1 MPYACLLATPAP
13 ALCWKATADFIALP
27 KWILPS
33 SPAGKPGG
41 TLKFLHNKCR
51 NTFIHITLFASW
63 FSPGIQGS
71 IITPCSFRVLSWRSF
86 WPHVQDSEDLF
97 LSLHVFARNNFTTF
111 FSTDSFAYP
120 TRWLVREVSLLWV
133 AFGLV
138 TQQYPW
144 IWALLCVLIF

>member
-1 MPYACLLATPAP
+1 MPYARLLATPAP
-13 ALCWKATADFIALP
+13 VLCWKATVDFIALP
-27 KWILPS
+27 KWILPT

-41 TLKFLHNKCR
+41 TLKFLRNKFR
-51 NTFIHITLFASW
+51 NTYIHITFFVSW
-63 FSPGIQGS
+63 FSCIQDS
-71 IITPCSFRVLSWRSF
+71 VITPCSFRVLSRRSF
-86 WPHVQDSEDLF
+86 WPLVQDSEDLF

-120 TRWLVREVSLLWV
+120 THWLVRAVSLLWV
-133 AFGLV
+133 AFRLV